1 MNKQGSA
8 LHFKYNPVWYG
19 LVFFFFKKRSAEER
33 EREREFLEEQGNKQ
47 GVILGM
53 QVLDE
58 WIRD

>member
-1 MNKQGSA
+1 MNEQGSA

-19 LVFFFFKKRSAEER
+19 LVFLKRSAEER